1 MTTAQPAVQAGPQTV
16 SPLHRIQQQRFIL
29 GLFLPIQDGG
39 WTPST
44 SERDT
49 QWSFGY
55 NARLTQ
61 QAEAL
66 GFDLA
71 FALAQWVGKGGYGG
85 QMHYR
90 EQSLDPLTVTAGLA
104 SLTERML
111 LISTVH
117 ILYGWH
123 PVQIAKFGATLD
135 DMTDGR
141 WGINVVTG
149 YKASEYAMFG
159 KVMPEHDLRYRMAEE
174 FTDVMERLW
183 RQEDASGNNGNLTF
197 AGEYWRGKDAY
208 VTPRPRYGRPVIVSA
223 GTSAAGIDFAAR
235 RSDLM
240 FVTSPGGA
248 DIEQAIATLGPHIAR
263 IKEQAAQ
270 HGRQIKCIVNP
281 HVICRDTEREA
292 RAYLQRILDG
302 EDDEAVDNFMASIM
316 GGDTRGWRQHDRSGW
331 AAGGN
336 IQIVGSPQQVAE
348 WMVKLQAIGCDG
360 VQINFFDF
368 EPDLRHFGQR
378 VLPLLQ
384 QAGLRDA

>member
-1 MTTAQPAVQAGPQTV
+1 MPDTTHGMTGAAPGAGGGP
-16 SPLHRIQQQRFIL
+16 SPLQRVQQRNFIL

-44 SERDT
+44 AARET

-55 NARLTQ
+55 NARLVQ

-71 FALAQWVGKGGYGG
+71 FALAQWIGKGGYGG
-85 QMHYR
+85 RMHYR
-90 EQSLDPLTVTAGLA
+90 EQSLDPLTVSAGLA

-123 PVQIAKFGATLD
+123 PLHIAKFGATLD
-135 DMTDGR
+135 DMTGGR
-141 WGINVVTG
+141 WGINIVTG
-149 YKASEYAMFG
+149 YKKSEYAMFG
-159 KVMPEHDLRYRMAEE
+159 MEMSAHDDRYQMAED
-174 FTDVMERLW
+174 FVDLMERLW
-183 RQEDASGNNGNLTF
+183 REDQNLSLQGRF
-197 AGEYWRGKDAY
+197 WSCKDAY
-208 VTPRPRYGRPVIVSA
+208 VAPKPRYGRPVIVSA

-248 DIEQAIATLGPHIAR
+248 DIEQAVATLGPHIAN
-263 IKEQAAQ
+263 IKAQAAR
-270 HGRQIKCIVNP
+270 HGRDVKCIVNP

-292 RAYLQRILDG
+292 RRYLQHMLEG
-302 EDDEAVDNFMASIM
+302 EDDEAVDNFMASIL
-316 GGDTRGWRQHDRSGW
+316 GGDTRGWRAHDRAGW

-336 IQIVGSPQQVAE
+336 VQIVGSPDQVVD
-348 WMVKLQAIGCDG
+348 WMVKLKAVGCDG

-368 EPDLRHFGQR
+368 EPDLKFFGER
-378 VLPLLQ
+378 VLPLMR
-384 QAGLRDA
+384 QAGLREA